1 MPMRDGAKRWGMGAA
16 LAAGVLGLA
25 LCLVPGWG
33 LGAQEVIVVDFSREK
48 DKVPQGWEL
57 SETEGK
63 ADLGLVSDA
72 VGQVLRLRSESS
84 SFAIQKAV
92 EIDLRQTPI
101 LAWQWKVAE
110 LPKGGNF
117 FQKSTDDQ
125 AAQLVLAFSWR
136 RFITYIW
143 DSTAPAGTMADAPS
157 PALRSVKAVVVR
169 SGETNKGAWIT
180 ETRNVREDYKRLF
193 GEEAEK
199 VVGVRIQI
207 NSQHTKSQAE
217 SFWRSVTFRAQP

>member
-1 MPMRDGAKRWGMGAA
+1 MGAA
-16 LAAGVLGLA
+16 LAAGMLGLA
-25 LCLVPGWG
+25 LCLVPGGG

-57 SETEGK
+57 SENEGK
-63 ADLGLVSDA
+63 ADLGLVSDT
-72 VGQVLRLRSESS
+72 VGQVLRLRSASS
-84 SFAIQKAV
+84 SFAIQKPV
-92 EIDLRQTPI
+92 DIDLRQTPI

-117 FQKSTDDQ
+117 FASSTDDQ

-217 SFWRSVTFRAQP
+217 SFWRSVTFKAAP

>member
-1 MPMRDGAKRWGMGAA
+1 MGAA
-16 LAAGVLGLA
+16 LAAGMLGLA

-57 SETEGK
+57 SEHEGK

-72 VGQVLRLRSESS
+72 VGQVLRLRSASS

-92 EIDLRQTPI
+92 DIDLRQTPI

-117 FQKSTDDQ
+117 FASSTDDQ

-136 RFITYIW
+136 RFINYIW

-180 ETRNVREDYKRLF
+180 ETRNVVEDYKRLF

-207 NSQHTKSQAE
+207 NSQYTKSSAE
-217 SFWRSVTFRAQP
+217 SYWRLVTFQAHP

>member
-1 MPMRDGAKRWGMGAA
+1 MGAA
-16 LAAGVLGLA
+16 LAATVLGPA
-25 LCLVPGWG
+25 LCLMPASG
-33 LGAQEVIVVDFSREK
+33 LGAQQVVVVDFSREK

-57 SETEGK
+57 SENEGK
-63 ADLGLVSDA
+63 ADLGLVSDT

-92 EIDLRQTPI
+92 DIDLRQTPI

-117 FQKSTDDQ
+117 FTSSTDDQ

-157 PALRSVKAVVVR
+157 PPLRSVKAVVVR
-169 SGETNKGAWIT
+169 SGETDKGAWIT
-180 ETRNVREDYKRLF
+180 ETRNVLEDYRQLF
-193 GEEAEK
+193 GGEAEK

-217 SFWRSVTFRAQP
+217 SLWGSVTFKAAP

>member
-1 MPMRDGAKRWGMGAA
+1 MGAA
-16 LAAGVLGLA
+16 LAATVLGPA
-25 LCLVPGWG
+25 LCLIPASG
-33 LGAQEVIVVDFSREK
+33 LGAQQVVVVDFSREK

-57 SETEGK
+57 SENEGK
-63 ADLGLVSDA
+63 ADLGLVSDT

-92 EIDLRQTPI
+92 DIDLRQTPI

-117 FQKSTDDQ
+117 FTSSTDDQ

-157 PALRSVKAVVVR
+157 PPLRSVKAVVVR
-169 SGETNKGAWIT
+169 SGETDKGAWIT
-180 ETRNVREDYKRLF
+180 ETRNVLEDYRQLF
-193 GEEAEK
+193 GGEAEK

-217 SFWRSVTFRAQP
+217 SLWGSVTFKAAP

>member
-16 LAAGVLGLA
+16 LAAGMLGLP

-57 SETEGK
+57 FENEGK
-63 ADLGLVSDA
+63 ADLGLVSDT
-72 VGQVLRLRSESS
+72 VGQVLRLRSASS

-92 EIDLRQTPI
+92 DIDLRQTPI

-117 FQKSTDDQ
+117 FASSTDDQ

>member
-1 MPMRDGAKRWGMGAA
+1 MGTV
-16 LAAGVLGLA
+16 LAAGMVGLI

-33 LGAQEVIVVDFSREK
+33 LGAQQVVVVDFSREK
-48 DKVPQGWEL
+48 ETVPRGWEL

-63 ADLGLVSDA
+63 ANLGLVSDT

-92 EIDLRQTPI
+92 EVDLRQTPI

-117 FQKSTDDQ
+117 FASSTDDQ

-157 PALRSVKAVVVR
+157 PPLRSVKAVVVR
-169 SGETNKGAWIT
+169 SGEASKGTWIT

-217 SFWRSVTFRAQP
+217 SYWRSVTFKAAP

>member
-1 MPMRDGAKRWGMGAA
+1 MPMRNGAKRWSMGAA
-16 LAAGVLGLA
+16 LAAGVLGPA

-48 DKVPQGWEL
+48 DTVPQGWEL
-57 SETEGK
+57 SENEGK
-63 ADLGLVSDA
+63 ADLGLVSDT
-72 VGQVLRLRSESS
+72 VGQVLRLRSASS
-84 SFAIQKAV
+84 SFAIQKPV
-92 EIDLRQTPI
+92 DIDLRQTPI

-117 FQKSTDDQ
+117 FASSTDDQ

-217 SFWRSVTFRAQP
+217 SFWRSVTFKAAP

>member
-1 MPMRDGAKRWGMGAA
+1 MSMRDGAKRWGMGAP

-33 LGAQEVIVVDFSREK
+33 LGAQEVVVVDFSREK

-57 SETEGK
+57 SENEGK

-84 SFAIQKAV
+84 SFGIQKAV

-157 PALRSVKAVVVR
+157 PPLRSIKAVVVR
-169 SGETNKGAWIT
+169 SGETNKGTWMRIT
-180 ETRNVREDYKRLF
+180 SGSLAMMPRRSWGSGSRSIVSTPNRTRNPTGDL
-193 GEEAEK
+193 
-199 VVGVRIQI
+199 
-207 NSQHTKSQAE
+207 
-217 SFWRSVTFRAQP
+217 

>member
-1 MPMRDGAKRWGMGAA
+1 VSIREGAKRWGMRAA
-16 LAAGVLGLA
+16 LAAAVLGPA
-25 LCLVPGWG
+25 LCLIPASG
-33 LGAQEVIVVDFSREK
+33 LGAQQVVVVDFSREK

-57 SETEGK
+57 SENEGK
-63 ADLGLVSDA
+63 ADLGLVSDT

-92 EIDLRQTPI
+92 DIDLRQTPI

-117 FQKSTDDQ
+117 FQRSTDDQ

-157 PALRSVKAVVVR
+157 PPLRSIKAVVVR
-169 SGETNKGAWIT
+169 SGEASKGTWIT
-180 ETRNVREDYKRLF
+180 ETRNVREDYKQLF
-193 GEEAEK
+193 GDDVEK

-207 NSQHTKSQAE
+207 NSQYTKSQAE
-217 SFWRSVTFRAQP
+217 SLWKSVTFKAAP

>member
-1 MPMRDGAKRWGMGAA
+1 MGAA
-16 LAAGVLGLA
+16 LAAGVLGLI

-33 LGAQEVIVVDFSREK
+33 LGAQEVIIVDFSREK

-57 SETEGK
+57 SEHEGK
-63 ADLGLVSDA
+63 ADLALVTD
-72 VGQVLRLRSESS
+72 GRGPVLRLRSDSS

-117 FQKSTDDQ
+117 FQRSTDDQ

-157 PALRSVKAVVVR
+157 PPLRSVKAVVVR
-169 SGETNKGAWIT
+169 SGEANKGTWIT

-193 GEEAEK
+193 GDDAEK

-207 NSQHTKSQAE
+207 NSQYTKSQAE
-217 SFWRSVTFRAQP
+217 SFWRSVTFKAAP

>member
-16 LAAGVLGLA
+16 LAAGMLGLA
-25 LCLVPGWG
+25 LCLVPGGG

-57 SETEGK
+57 SEHEGK
-63 ADLGLVSDA
+63 ADLGLVSDT
-72 VGQVLRLRSESS
+72 VGQVLRLRSASS
-84 SFAIQKAV
+84 SFAIQKPV
-92 EIDLRQTPI
+92 DIDLRQTPI

-117 FQKSTDDQ
+117 FASSTDDQ

>member
-1 MPMRDGAKRWGMGAA
+1 MPMRNGAKRWGMGAA

-33 LGAQEVIVVDFSREK
+33 LGAQEVVVVDFSREK

-57 SETEGK
+57 SEYEGK
-63 ADLGLVSDA
+63 ADLALVTD
-72 VGQVLRLRSESS
+72 GRGPVLRLRSDSS

-125 AAQLVLAFSWR
+125 AAQLVLAFSSR

-143 DSTAPAGTMADAPS
+143 DSNAPAGTMADAPS
-157 PALRSVKAVVVR
+157 PPLRSIKAVVVR
-169 SGETNKGAWIT
+169 SGEANKGKWIT
-180 ETRNVREDYKRLF
+180 ETRNVLEDYKRLF
-193 GEEAEK
+193 GDDAEK

-207 NSQHTKSQAE
+207 NSQYTKSQAE
-217 SFWRSVTFRAQP
+217 SYWRSVIFKAAP